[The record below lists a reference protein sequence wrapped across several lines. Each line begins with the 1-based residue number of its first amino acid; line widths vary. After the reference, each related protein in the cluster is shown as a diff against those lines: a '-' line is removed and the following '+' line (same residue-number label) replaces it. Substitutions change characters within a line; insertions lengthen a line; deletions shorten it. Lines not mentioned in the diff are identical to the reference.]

1 MLSWDILEKG
11 KKDFC
16 QQNSFSNSAD
26 DKPIMNQNKFEFI

>member
-16 QQNSFSNSAD
+16 LKNIFPYSAD
-26 DKPIMNQNKFEFI
+26 VKPIINKNQFEFI